1 MKNWF
6 KTLIE
11 KRLNVSFSRSGDD
24 IQLMRL
30 LHNASPGCY
39 VDIGAWH
46 PVKASNSYYFYL
58 RGWRGICIDPN
69 PELAELYRA
78 ARPTDEF
85 INTAVGLESATLQY
99 YMLLSGYDSMNTLDG
114 DFIRRY
120 GLADKVKK
128 VVDVPTRPLREILD
142 ERLTPSDRLDFF
154 DVDAEGYDL
163 EILQSNDWNRFRPS
177 IVVTE
182 TEATLRV
189 DLDSEVSQFLDEKG
203 YRLVGKTTIKGD
215 LGNLFYIQK

>member
-1 MKNWF
+1 MKSWI
-6 KTLIE
+6 KKLIE

-30 LHNASPGCY
+30 LQNASPGCY

-69 PELAELYRA
+69 PELADLYRA
-78 ARPTDEF
+78 TRPTDEF
-85 INTAVGLESATLQY
+85 INMAVGLESSTLQY

-120 GLADKVKK
+120 GLADKVKR
-128 VVDVPTRPLREILD
+128 VVDVPTRPLWEILD

-163 EILQSNDWNRFRPS
+163 EILQSNDWDRFRPS

-182 TEATLRV
+182 TEASLKV
-189 DLDSEVSQFLDEKG
+189 DLDSEVSQFLDDKG